1 MEPSELSPGD
11 QLMRSTRQSLAAN
24 LGAALVVAAK
34 NENYEEHGKGS
45 TQSPFKKLKL
55 TETKARTAISR
66 STLTKLVNEKVGKA
80 NPDLDTLCRLAAMLN
95 VPPAFL
101 LMTKDDWTRL
111 FRAIEGLQEATAGGY
126 LKAQLEQV
134 KQAEKVLIG
143 LNLAKKMGHYPI
155 PTPHLS
161 QDEAGDMRVDIQTDI
176 ARRNDRMFHAVV
188 NMTAMLQNSI
198 SENKRDYPM
207 ATALSALFGSSIK

>member
-66 STLTKLVNEKVGKA
+66 STLTKL
-80 NPDLDTLCRLAAMLN
+80 MLN

>member
-134 KQAEKVLIG
+134 KQA
-143 LNLAKKMGHYPI
+143 KKMGHYPI